1 MIVTVISCA
10 VLIHIVAGAG
20 DDTRAATHKHSHLHS
35 EARLHST
42 AVVPSA
48 AAVVS
53 VLIIDRERWEWLGGS
68 LRVGGGETPCVI
80 SLLNVITEDKQYN
93 SAL

>member
-10 VLIHIVAGAG
+10 VLIHIVAGAS
-20 DDTRAATHKHSHLHS
+20 DVTRAATHKHKHSHLHS

-53 VLIIDRERWEWLGGS
+53 VLRIDRERWEWLGGS
-68 LRVGGGETPCVI
+68 ERGREARHL
-80 SLLNVITEDKQYN
+80 
-93 SAL
+93 ALSVF